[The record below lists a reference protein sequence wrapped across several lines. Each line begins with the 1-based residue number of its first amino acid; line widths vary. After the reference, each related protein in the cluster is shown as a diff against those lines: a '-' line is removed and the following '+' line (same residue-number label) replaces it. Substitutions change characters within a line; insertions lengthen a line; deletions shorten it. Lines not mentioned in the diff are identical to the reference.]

1 MNQQGMF
8 AAPTKTRAL
17 CQFDLHDRGRIAKN
31 PVTEGSNLLGDPIG
45 ESLQTCPD
53 HFVIIATERIA
64 RDVGPLASIQCPPGG
79 LDPLRIIRSVIGT
92 HHHGPNGPRN
102 QFGWTGTSQAV
113 SLHIIH

>member
-31 PVTEGSNLLGDPIG
+31 PVTEGSNLLGDSIC

-53 HFVIIATERIA
+53 HFVIIATERIT
-64 RDVGPLASIQCPPGG
+64 RDVGPLASIQCLPGG
-79 LDPLRIIRSVIGT
+79 LDPLWIVRGVIGT
-92 HHHGPNGPRN
+92 YHHGPNGPRN